1 MMDDAAFQKH
11 TWKSVDRLFGFDREK
26 ISHNL
31 IAHQL
36 ESYDDFV
43 TNKIEEIINGFN
55 PVKIYHKYQNSTSD
69 FKHKIELKVLNVKL
83 SKPSISEKDGVTK
96 VLTPLEAR
104 QRNFSYSSN
113 LTCDIEIS
121 YKSNSEGN
129 NSTEPNS
136 EGGTE
141 TLKTLRNVSF
151 GKIPIMVGS
160 KCCVLNNINDPEYVS
175 SMTSE
180 CKYDPSGYF
189 IINGNEKVII
199 SHDRIS
205 ENKTFVFLD
214 SKATQYSII
223 SEIRSCPNHTFG
235 PPKLTSIKMTSKANQ
250 FGRLF
255 RVNIH
260 HIRTDIPIFILFK
273 ALGIESDKMII
284 QSVVHNI
291 EKKDSKILM
300 AELAGCVHEASTV
313 NTQSQ
318 ALEFLARYLNVS
330 GYPKEIMSHKQ
341 KKIKI
346 LLNILKNDFLPHVG
360 ENFEDKAIYLGYMMK
375 KLLLCHLGIKPF
387 DDRDSY
393 LNKRVDTPGVML
405 ANLFRQYY
413 GKLIKDCKNMIYK
426 ELNSGMWKSAQNI
439 DSLINNHTI
448 YKIIKPTTIESGL
461 KYGLATGNWGIKNI
475 NSKQGV
481 AQVLNRLTFY
491 ATLSHLRRVNT
502 PIEKSGKLVQPRKL
516 HSTQWGVICP
526 AETPEGGSVGLV
538 KNLAIAA
545 KITISSNSEYLVDYL
560 YSKDVIRF
568 TYDIIEDLYDNVWV
582 TLNGKIIGIH
592 KSGDMLYQDL
602 VQAKR
607 NGIINPY
614 TSIVW
619 DISNNCIRLSTEG
632 GRCVRPLYILGPNNK
647 LLFDAEYVS
656 KMKKEK
662 VTWNDMISNISG
674 KNMNIVEYLDVEE
687 CNSRLIAT
695 SVDDLKKDVQY
706 THMEIHPSLILGVLA
721 SNIPFSDHNQAPR
734 NCYQCLWEEEP
745 VLMAD
750 GTKKKIKE
758 VQVGDSVLTFDP
770 STMKTKPTKVTN
782 QYVRSTDKNIVEVET
797 ISGRKII
804 TTDDHKYWTNQ
815 GWISP
820 REFNYD
826 TKVGVLIQDTY
837 VNTDIDDYTIMTEF
851 DFHETCKQKLIKST
865 LIEKHAKKLE
875 EVNLLPLQS
884 TSKHIPTIARIW
896 GFLLADGSVNVY
908 DKKHGGN
915 TPQIMACFGKYS
927 DADQFEKD
935 IESLGFSR
943 VKIRE
948 ATRHHPGG
956 AIHHTFDV
964 THNGSFASFI
974 VSLGITTGKRSEC
987 NHCPLPDWIING
999 SMQTKKEFI
1008 SGFQGGDGCKIRYNK
1023 LKHGFNVVCANT
1035 SNQIRPIYQ
1044 DSLVCVFS
1052 QIVKMIREFGIEV
1065 TDVRVKNVKADRMEV
1080 SYKISDK
1087 KENLIKYFETIGYR
1101 YANHKL
1107 TESAIVVEYLKR
1119 NLKIANDQK
1128 KRKRN
1133 IIEMVSNGEDDIS
1146 IKSKF
1151 GLSTLQLS
1159 DIKRSFK
1166 CGRQPGASKIDMSF
1180 QKFSERIYVQES
1192 TMFMPVKVRPKPN
1205 CMIADITVE
1214 SETHCFF
1221 GGDSIAVHNSAMGKQ
1236 AVGIYA
1242 SNFRKRLD
1250 TLSHVL
1256 NYPQKPLCNTQM
1268 ARKIFADEIPCGIN
1282 VIVAIATWTGYNQ
1295 EDSIMLN
1302 RSSVRRGLFAS
1313 TYYRTI
1319 KEQCSKNLST
1329 GEEELF
1335 VNPNNLIK
1343 NENPYKK
1350 GAYDHVQDDGTVPE
1364 NTYLKPGDAILG
1376 KCMPIKT
1383 NESIS
1388 YKDTSVVLKD
1398 NEYGYVDVNGKN
1410 HFTNISAEGYT
1421 FNKVRIRNYREP
1433 TIGDK
1438 LSSKH
1443 GQKGSIGMV
1452 YDEFDLPFTSE
1463 GLVPDIIINPHAIPS
1478 RMTIAQL
1485 IETIMGKACTVKG
1498 CYGNATPFTNLSI
1511 DTISKC
1517 LEEECG
1523 LESHGNEI
1531 MYNSRSGEQIKTKI
1545 FVGPTYYQRLKH
1557 MVTDKIHSRS
1567 SAGPIVL
1574 LTRQPS
1580 EGRARAGGLRLGEME
1595 VECSWAHGT
1604 LQFLKERI
1612 MDCSDNYRLFICKKC
1627 NNIAN
1632 VNPDKSIYQ
1641 CHNCDNTTNFAEVRI
1656 PYASKLMLQEIQSM
1670 GISTKMIT
1678 SV

>member
-1 MMDDAAFQKH
+1 MDDASFQKH
-11 TWKSVDRLFGFDREK
+11 TWKSVDRLFGSDRAK
-26 ISHNL
+26 ISRNL

-55 PVKIYHKYQNSTSD
+55 PVKIYHKYQSSVSD
-69 FKHKIELKVLNVKL
+69 FKHKIELNVLNVKL

-113 LTCDIEIS
+113 LTCDIEIK
-121 YKSNSEGN
+121 YKSKADTDSEESG
-129 NSTEPNS
+129 EAF
-136 EGGTE
+136 
-141 TLKTLRNVSF
+141 KTLRNVSF

-175 SMTSE
+175 TMTSE
-180 CKYDPSGYF
+180 CKYDPFGYF
-189 IINGNEKVII
+189 IINGNEKVVI

-235 PPKLTSIKMTSKANQ
+235 PPKLTSIKMTSKSNQ

-273 ALGIESDKMII
+273 ALGIESDKMIV
-284 QSVVHNI
+284 QSIVYSV

-330 GYPKEIMSHKQ
+330 GYPKEVLAHKQ

-346 LLNILKNDFLPHVG
+346 LLNILKHDFLPHVG
-360 ENFEDKAIYLGYMMK
+360 EKFEDKAIYLGYMMK
-375 KLLLCHLGIKPF
+375 KLLLCHLGMKSF

-393 LNKRVDTPGVML
+393 LNKRVDSPGVML

-426 ELNSGMWKSAQNI
+426 ELNSGMWKSAQNV
-439 DSLINNHTI
+439 DTLINNHNI

-481 AQVLNRLTFY
+481 AQVLNRLTYY

-502 PIEKSGKLVQPRKL
+502 PIEKSGKLIQPRKL

-545 KITISSNSEYLVDYL
+545 KITVSSNSEYLVDYL

-582 TLNGKIIGIH
+582 TLNGKILGIH

-687 CNSRLIAT
+687 SNSRLIAT

-734 NCYQCLWEEEP
+734 NCYQ
-745 VLMAD
+745 
-750 GTKKKIKE
+750 
-758 VQVGDSVLTFDP
+758 
-770 STMKTKPTKVTN
+770 
-782 QYVRSTDKNIVEVET
+782 
-797 ISGRKII
+797 
-804 TTDDHKYWTNQ
+804 
-815 GWISP
+815 
-820 REFNYD
+820 
-826 TKVGVLIQDTY
+826 
-837 VNTDIDDYTIMTEF
+837 
-851 DFHETCKQKLIKST
+851 
-865 LIEKHAKKLE
+865 
-875 EVNLLPLQS
+875 
-884 TSKHIPTIARIW
+884 
-896 GFLLADGSVNVY
+896 
-908 DKKHGGN
+908 
-915 TPQIMACFGKYS
+915 
-927 DADQFEKD
+927 
-935 IESLGFSR
+935 
-943 VKIRE
+943 
-948 ATRHHPGG
+948 
-956 AIHHTFDV
+956 
-964 THNGSFASFI
+964 
-974 VSLGITTGKRSEC
+974 
-987 NHCPLPDWIING
+987 
-999 SMQTKKEFI
+999 
-1008 SGFQGGDGCKIRYNK
+1008 
-1023 LKHGFNVVCANT
+1023 
-1035 SNQIRPIYQ
+1035 
-1044 DSLVCVFS
+1044 
-1052 QIVKMIREFGIEV
+1052 
-1065 TDVRVKNVKADRMEV
+1065 
-1080 SYKISDK
+1080 
-1087 KENLIKYFETIGYR
+1087 
-1101 YANHKL
+1101 
-1107 TESAIVVEYLKR
+1107 
-1119 NLKIANDQK
+1119 
-1128 KRKRN
+1128 
-1133 IIEMVSNGEDDIS
+1133 
-1146 IKSKF
+1146 
-1151 GLSTLQLS
+1151 
-1159 DIKRSFK
+1159 
-1166 CGRQPGASKIDMSF
+1166 
-1180 QKFSERIYVQES
+1180 
-1192 TMFMPVKVRPKPN
+1192 
-1205 CMIADITVE
+1205 
-1214 SETHCFF
+1214 
-1221 GGDSIAVHNSAMGKQ
+1221 SAMGKQ

-1256 NYPQKPLCNTQM
+1256 NYPQKPLCNTQI

-1350 GAYDHVQDDGTVPE
+1350 GAYDHVQDDGTVLE

-1398 NEYGYVDVNGKN
+1398 NEYGFVDVNGKD
-1410 HFTNISAEGYT
+1410 HFTNTSAEGYT

-1485 IETIMGKACTVKG
+1485 IETIMGKACTAKG

-1511 DTISKC
+1511 DTITKC
-1517 LEEECG
+1517 LEDECN